1 MSTPFILRFEE
12 VCTDEQIQN
21 SDSGTKTMTNVRAE
35 STDSDWNRFSYGV
48 IKHKSIMAGTATRTF
63 ASAEGSDD
71 DRDYRAFQITP
82 LESVPVSGTQTL
94 TRIRAEGPDDDQGS
108 RQFCIIPSCSLS

>member
-1 MSTPFILRFEE
+1 
-12 VCTDEQIQN
+12 
-21 SDSGTKTMTNVRAE
+21 
-35 STDSDWNRFSYGV
+35 
-48 IKHKSIMAGTATRTF
+48 MAGTATRTF

-94 TRIRAEGPDDDQGS
+94 TRIFFEVNPNGQWAWLD
-108 RQFCIIPSCSLS
+108 LSGGMNIAASFVKTFSKQNAASQ